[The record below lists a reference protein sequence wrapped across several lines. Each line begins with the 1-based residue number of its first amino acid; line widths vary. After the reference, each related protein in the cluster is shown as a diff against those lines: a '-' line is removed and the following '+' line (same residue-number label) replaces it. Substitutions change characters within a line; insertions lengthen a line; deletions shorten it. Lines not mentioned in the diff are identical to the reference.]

1 MLERFSN
8 KDYILSTKGAVRAI
22 TWKQDDIAQMQL
34 GTQIIYPDES
44 PAVELH
50 LYSGGGRYIT
60 GGGTSAFQLSGNTIA
75 INYGDFFN
83 SVDIQHGYYEVVSNI
98 HRNLLG
104 DELNQLIQVKEIS
117 PDRREIVVRLVP
129 LTPDQVTLYGSA
141 VANYLSTIES
151 AFERDLAIN
160 FGKNNVIKVINQRDY
175 SLSNVLEPDTIAFRL
190 YQPLPAEI
198 NLTDTLWVVEVL
210 ADSYTDNVN
219 VTITPEDNVVNLLR
233 GPNFEFADDYNTVTE
248 TDFKTWNDLLGTNLS
263 TSQQIIDRYFSG
275 SLSGIQLNVD
285 YSAFDNFIFYSSAYE
300 RLANF
305 KYKLELLEYYNSQ
318 LSTLNIAIGTDDG
331 ALQNNVAITTNLKNN
346 VIGSFD
352 GFERWLYNEPTA
364 SLATHDISGS
374 YIGAEG
380 YALTPWP
387 KYLLSGSYYPYL
399 TSDPIT
405 IDWYTGFSSTASY
418 YDIENDNALIKTIP
432 EHIRNDANNSEYEL
446 FINMIG
452 HHFDILYTY
461 INSLTNTYKPEENPK
476 LGRSREVL
484 YNVAE
489 SLGWKLAN
497 GNQATALWKYK
508 LGTDSSGS
516 YQSTGS
522 LFSKSNEDITTEVW
536 RRIVNNLPYLLK
548 TKGTSRSVK
557 ALMNAYGIPQTLLS
571 IREYGGPLAT
581 NDAPSLIEDRFAYSL
596 RLTGESQVSAHMHHV
611 TSSNTEWG
619 ISRGIIPIMTHE
631 IRFKPSV
638 TQSMLLMSYTKENTT
653 TDYVDPLYH
662 DLGYTITNTAN
673 GSNIWH
679 VALEHTASYSG
690 SGNYGRVHFVMAQGS
705 ASAVT
710 PLKATTEWAPLYD
723 NDWWNLRLQFN
734 TSAPHYN
741 SGSNTDTT
749 YHIRVQKKSDFVNA
763 KVVHAVS
770 ASATPST
777 GSHYQFWCS
786 PTPLYILNIGGSS
799 GSISDTDDLGINGY
813 LSASLGLN
821 AIPRMFNGNLQ
832 EYRSWLEIVS
842 DSAFNDHTINPTS
855 YASGL
860 SPSSSFDTLIRQFT
874 FGSDTKAY
882 DLSGINSVISSS
894 QPYRRLTNFGSTSMP
909 FETTAS
915 LQGFKIP
922 ANIQR
927 GNYETVEETYYIPGT
942 SLGGNNFYSQKIR
955 LDDNELVRRLS
966 PITSGERSRYD
977 LYPVDDNKLGMFYS
991 MADQLNKDIFN
1002 HIGRVEIDDFIGD
1015 PSDEFEY
1022 TYPDLVSFSKQY
1034 WKKFSDRN
1042 DINAYIRIFSQFDFS
1057 LFNQIKQLLPERA
1070 DYVYGLLVEPHA
1082 LERVK
1087 MPIYKGIGV
1096 EDDTYEIVMP
1106 TTSPT
1111 TAGDAFLD
1119 YTGIMSASAVLN
1131 NSEYIS
1137 EYTGMVSAS
1146 GTLYESAY
1154 IAEAVATFAMMP
1166 SGSDYCTIFTPP
1178 VDERPRDT
1186 APLQSVYTASLGSAD
1201 GWSGVG
1207 LSVLTDNTGST
1218 YITTTGPMSHGQQSD
1233 ELYSLFNVNTEY
1245 LVDYDFIFNFRLST
1259 VLYASGSY
1267 AIRTKIIV
1275 WSDDI
1280 PLKSIVSENVSNLFI
1295 SGTSANYSILHDH
1308 VSIPPNTNNVALV
1321 TTLINNTNGGSQPT
1335 IQDLNVT
1342 RIVNEVCH
1350 YGLETIIDRCRPSYV
1365 YQEPIYHYSGS
1376 STYGN
1381 PIRRN
1386 WDHAV
1391 SQSLGLFYSES
1402 VDRACY
1408 HDDFYTNINNLYY
1421 DGCRIT
1427 APGINRP
1434 TNLPIGYMPVVEVYI
1449 TNPNQ
1454 LVYSGTPSSTT
1465 PTRGGGS
1472 RQPGNLIV
1480 R

>member
-22 TWKQDDIAQMQL
+22 TWKQEDVAQMQL
-34 GTQIIYPDES
+34 GTQIIYPDET

-83 SVDIQHGYYEVVSNI
+83 AVDIQHGYYEVVSNI

-104 DELNQLIQVKEIS
+104 DELNQLIQIKEIS

-129 LTPDQVTLYGSA
+129 LTPDRIALYGNA

-151 AFERDLAIN
+151 AFERDLAVN

-190 YQPLPAEI
+190 YQPLPADI
-198 NLTDTLWVVEVL
+198 NLTDTLWIVEVL

-233 GPNFEFADDYNTVTE
+233 GPNFEFADEYNTVTE

-405 IDWYTGFSSTASY
+405 IDWYTGFSTTASY
-418 YDIENDNALIKTIP
+418 YDIENNNALIKTVP

-446 FINMIG
+446 FINMTG

-653 TDYVDPLYH
+653 TEYVDPLYH

-690 SGNYGRVHFVMAQGS
+690 SSNYGRVHFVMAQGS
-705 ASAVT
+705 ASIVT
-710 PLKATTEWAPLYD
+710 PLKATTQWAPLYD

-749 YHIRVQKKSDFVNA
+749 YHIQVQKKSDFVNA

-770 ASATPST
+770 ASATPGT

-882 DLSGINSVISSS
+882 DLSGVNSVISSS
-894 QPYRRLTNFGSTSMP
+894 HPYRRLTNFGSTSMP

-922 ANIQR
+922 LNLQR

-955 LDDNELVRRLS
+955 LDDNELVHRLS

-1087 MPIYKGIGV
+1087 MPLYKGIGV
-1096 EDDTYEIVMP
+1096 EDDTYEIIMP
-1106 TTSPT
+1106 TTSPIT
-1111 TAGDAFLD
+1111 TGDAFLD

-1131 NSEYIS
+1131 NSEYIN

-1154 IAEAVATFAMMP
+1154 IAEAVATFAMLP
-1166 SGSDYCTIFTPP
+1166 SGSNYCTIFTPP
-1178 VDERPRDT
+1178 VDERPI
-1186 APLQSVYTASLGSAD
+1186 GSASID
-1201 GWSGVG
+1201 SITQRVYHDINPTFPWEGNTSDLSINDSSYVYSTMDVNSYTDNLLVNINTNTQYDVHYNFIVDISSKDQALGGTVNCYISLATIDENGIITILSEQESLYTYTGTALRTDRFKFNDILINSYNNLVVILRFKSGPMIVFVSIDK
-1207 LSVLTDNTGST
+1207 LSV
-1218 YITTTGPMSHGQQSD
+1218 
-1233 ELYSLFNVNTEY
+1233 
-1245 LVDYDFIFNFRLST
+1245 
-1259 VLYASGSY
+1259 
-1267 AIRTKIIV
+1267 IREI
-1275 WSDDI
+1275 
-1280 PLKSIVSENVSNLFI
+1280 
-1295 SGTSANYSILHDH
+1295 
-1308 VSIPPNTNNVALV
+1308 
-1321 TTLINNTNGGSQPT
+1321 
-1335 IQDLNVT
+1335 
-1342 RIVNEVCH
+1342 REVCH
-1350 YGLETIIDRCRPSYV
+1350 HGLEIVIDDCRPSYI